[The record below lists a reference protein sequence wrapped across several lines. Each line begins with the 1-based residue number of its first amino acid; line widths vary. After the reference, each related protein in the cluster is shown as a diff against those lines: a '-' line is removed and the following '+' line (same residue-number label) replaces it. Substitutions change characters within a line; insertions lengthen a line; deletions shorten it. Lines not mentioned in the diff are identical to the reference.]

1 MVQEMVENHGDGYS
15 YMMERVNNYIERILA
30 AKKGFLEKI
39 EHKGSLTEPSGFEG
53 LSTGLQDLL
62 GARAADQCVLL
73 GRRVGELHLALSQ
86 SKTSKDFSAENF
98 SLHYQRS
105 LFSSMLALVRETY
118 NTMQKNRKSVQDKG
132 ALDSLLVRK
141 AEIVSLFKKI
151 YSKKFDVV
159 KTRTHGTLGLSQV
172 LLTGKDVAIHDFG
185 GIPSRSYS
193 ETRLKRSPLIDVASM
208 IRSYYYAAYEGFLTT
223 AHVKQEEIVHL
234 LPYADIWV
242 HYMSGFFLR
251 SYFETVKDTDL
262 IPKSKDDLKI
272 MMQYFAME
280 KALYALEYEV
290 LNRHHRLIIPL
301 SMIRDVLN

>member
-1 MVQEMVENHGDGYS
+1 
-15 YMMERVNNYIERILA
+15 MMERVNNYIERILA

-39 EHKGSLTEPSGFEG
+39 EYKGSLTEPASFEN

-62 GARAADQCVLL
+62 GARAADQCSLL
-73 GRRVGELHLALSQ
+73 GMRVGELHLALSR

-118 NTMQKNRKSVQDKG
+118 NTMQKNRKLIQDKG
-132 ALDSLLVRK
+132 ALDNLLVRK

-151 YSKKFDVV
+151 YSKKFDAV

-193 ETRLKRSPLIDVASM
+193 ETRLKRSPLTDVASM
-208 IRSYYYAAYEGFLTT
+208 MRSYYYAAYEGFLTT
-223 AHVKQEEIVHL
+223 AHVKQEEIIHL

-242 HYMSGFFLR
+242 HYMGGFFLR
-251 SYFETVKDTDL
+251 SYFETVKQTDL
-262 IPKSKDDLKI
+262 IPKSNDDLKI
-272 MMQYFAME
+272 MMQYYLME
-280 KALYALEYEV
+280 KALYALEYE
-290 LNRHHRLIIPL
+290 LINRHHRLVIPF
-301 SMIRDVLN
+301 SMIRDILT